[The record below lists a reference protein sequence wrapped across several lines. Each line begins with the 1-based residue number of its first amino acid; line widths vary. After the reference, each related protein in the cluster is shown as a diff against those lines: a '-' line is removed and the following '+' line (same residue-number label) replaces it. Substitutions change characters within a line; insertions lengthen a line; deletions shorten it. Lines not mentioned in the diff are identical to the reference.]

1 MAVEVGTAIAGHN
14 AVRTPVYLD
23 NQATTPM
30 DPRVLDAM
38 MPWFTGKFGNAH
50 SGHRYGWEAEAAVNL
65 ARGHIADLIG
75 GKRDDIVFLSGA
87 TEANNLAIKG
97 LAATY
102 GARRD
107 HIVTVAT
114 EHKCVL
120 EACRRMESNGFAVT
134 YLPVGADG
142 LVDPA
147 AIAAA
152 MTERTLLVSV
162 MAVNNEI
169 GVIAPL
175 AEIGRLCREKGVF
188 FHTDCAQAL
197 GKIPLDVEAMGI
209 DLMSLSGHKLYGP
222 KGIGALYVRSASRI
236 RLTPLMDGGGQEK
249 GLRSGTLPVPLCIGF
264 GAACRIAGD
273 EMEAEAAR
281 LKLLADGFLE
291 KVLTAL
297 PEVRLNGS
305 RHRRIPGN
313 INLTIPGIDGNRLM
327 AELRELALSSGS
339 ACSSASDE
347 PSYVLAALG
356 IADRDIRSSLR
367 IGLGRMTTAEEM
379 AFAADVL
386 VRRIVAMRG

>member
-1 MAVEVGTAIAGHN
+1 
-14 AVRTPVYLD
+14 
-23 NQATTPM
+23 
-30 DPRVLDAM
+30 
-38 MPWFTGKFGNAH
+38 
-50 SGHRYGWEAEAAVNL
+50 
-65 ARGHIADLIG
+65 
-75 GKRDDIVFLSGA
+75 
-87 TEANNLAIKG
+87 
-97 LAATY
+97 
-102 GARRD
+102 
-107 HIVTVAT
+107 VAT

-222 KGIGALYVRSASRI
+222 KGIGALYVRNASRI